1 MAASVLQ
8 SASNATTATIV
19 TATLASVPTVGNTLV
34 LIANSDSTLTL
45 DTTSGSTGTGWTQRF
60 SYVSDQGFY
69 IWTRPVVSSDAT
81 VYGVVPGGGAT
92 YASLG
97 IIELAGVT
105 STPFDVVGTVA
116 SGTNATSLAASTIT
130 TTAANDLVLVA
141 HAQHGYSGTISNTF
155 SWNNSFTSLLQAL
168 VATGASGAKTSLVVG
183 QKVQATAGAVGA
195 TTASWSGQAQNVAAV
210 QIAFKA
216 SAGGTNYTA
225 TPSDSV
231 GVTDSVTAG
240 FGPQVTPS
248 DPVGVTDVAATA
260 RAIVVT
266 VSDIVG
272 VTDTGAPITLAYDY
286 TLNDPVGVTDAASDV
301 EAVVQAPA
309 DGVGATDAVAG
320 SVDVLRSSAD
330 PVSVSDSVVANIT
343 GGGDYTGT
351 PSDSVGLTDAVLA
364 QLDRVVTVADLLNLT
379 DAAQTSAGPTANP
392 ADPVGATDS
401 AAWSVATSRLASDPV
416 GVTDTLTVTVARTV
430 TFADPVGAVDAV
442 TAQMNLVLRDIT
454 VYVSGPTRNPLRDAY
469 AQPNPLRVSGG
480 TR

>member
-1 MAASVLQ
+1 MPVLQ

-69 IWTRPVVSSDAT
+69 IWVRPVVSSDAT

-92 YASLG
+92 YASLA
-97 IIELAGVT
+97 IVELAGVT
-105 STPFDVVGTVA
+105 AAPFDVVGTVA
-116 SGTNATSLAASTIT
+116 SATNATTLAAATIT

-155 SWNNSFTSLLQAL
+155 SWNNSFTSLVQAL
-168 VATGASGAKTSLVVG
+168 VATGPSNAKTSLVVG
-183 QKVQATAGAVGA
+183 QKIQATAGAVGA
-195 TTASWSGQAQNVAAV
+195 TTATWSSQAQNVAAV

-216 SAGGTNYTA
+216 SAGGTNYTG
-225 TPSDSV
+225 TPSDAV

-240 FGPQVTPS
+240 FGPQITLS
-248 DPVGVTDVAATA
+248 DAVGVTDAAAVA
-260 RAIVVT
+260 RSVNVT
-266 VSDIVG
+266 VSDTVG

-286 TLNDPVGVTDAASDV
+286 TLNDTVGVTDAAADV
-301 EAVVQAPA
+301 ETVVQAPA
-309 DGVGATDAVAG
+309 DPVGATDTLSDTVDAVRASSDPVGVTDVVAASISGGG
-320 SVDVLRSSAD
+320 SYTGNPAD
-330 PVSVSDSVVANIT
+330 PVGV
-343 GGGDYTGT
+343 
-351 PSDSVGLTDAVLA
+351 TDAVLA
-364 QLDRVVTVADLLNLT
+364 QLDRVVTVADLLNLV
-379 DAAQTSAGPTANP
+379 DNAQPASGPVANP
-392 ADPVGATDS
+392 ADPVGIADS
-401 AAWSVATSRLASDPV
+401 ASWSAARSQLPSDPVNVSDTVTTTLVRTVTVVDLV
-416 GVTDTLTVTVARTV
+416 GVTDVVA
-430 TFADPVGAVDAV
+430 
-442 TAQMNLVLRDIT
+442 AQINLPIRDIT